1 MTCQSVGV
9 VADGSVNMAQ
19 TAERVRRSLEAHKH
33 TSGGVKAN
41 RRSRFGVGGWGMG
54 GALMQNCWLHRILTF
69 NVHPNHLQVSGGAG
83 MRVSQRNTFGCAND
97 GQMEPEM
104 KRPV

>member
-19 TAERVRRSLEAHKH
+19 TAERVRRSLKAHKH

-54 GALMQNCWLHRILTF
+54 GGAYVELLAPS
-69 NVHPNHLQVSGGAG
+69 HPDVQRAPKPPAGEWGGG
-83 MRVSQRNTFGCAND
+83 EESQPEKHFWMR
-97 GQMEPEM
+97 
-104 KRPV
+104 K

>member
-19 TAERVRRSLEAHKH
+19 TAERVRRSLKAHKH

-41 RRSRFGVGGWGMG
+41 RRSRFGIGGGNAHAELLASSHPEAQRAPEPPAG
-54 GALMQNCWLHRILTF
+54 ECEGAR
-69 NVHPNHLQVSGGAG
+69 
-83 MRVSQRNTFGCAND
+83 MRVSQINTFGCAND
-97 GQMEPEM
+97 GQMEAEI
-104 KRPV
+104 KRLV